1 MKRLAICFLAV
12 ALGTL
17 ALAASAE
24 AFNIESFDVSYENED
39 GSPATQAG
47 SHPYAVTTDIEFS
60 TKEDPKHPGKVIPDG
75 SPKDFTVQLPPGLVG
90 DREAVPRC
98 ENADFLLVDADHEVS
113 NCPKNTVVGVLHV
126 RVPGETS
133 GGDSGPAFNLVPPP
147 GAAAKIGFV
156 LLHVPVALLI
166 RVSPDY
172 PHNLIATLKNTS
184 DVEPIG
190 GAEVTIWGDPAYPS
204 HDAERGGP
212 VTIVPEK
219 PFLTLPRSCEGPL
232 FTHYAASSWEEPN
245 HFLTGSSE
253 SALELEGCEKLGFEP
268 EILAKPT
275 TERAESPTG
284 LDFNLDLKDEGLTD
298 PTKNANSDLKKT
310 VVALPA
316 GMTLSPSAATGLTAC
331 SRAEL
336 ARETPSSEPGEGCP
350 EASKVG
356 TVEAQTQLLKDEASQ
371 QEEILHGSV
380 YVATPDDPTTT
391 QPGAENPFDSFLAL
405 YMVIKDPELGI
416 LVRLAGKVDANPITG
431 QLTTTFGEPGQE
443 IPQFPVSH
451 FRFHFRPG
459 DRAPLVTPPSCGTY
473 GSEVQFT
480 TWANPAS
487 PIPAASSFPISA
499 GIGGGPCPTGPQPFK
514 PSLLAGSDSNAAG
527 AYSPFY
533 LRLTRNDGEA
543 EITRLNLTLPPGVVA
558 KIAGLGKC
566 PDAQVAAAKAK
577 TGRQELAAP
586 SCPAASQVGR
596 TIGGAGV
603 GSSLTYVPGQIYLAG
618 PFGGA
623 QLSIVAITPAVAGP
637 FDAGTV
643 VVRQAISLDP
653 TTGEAIIDGSASDP
667 IPHILKGIPLRL
679 RDLRVYVDRPNF
691 TLNPTSCEPE
701 ATRASIFGSGADA
714 FNPADDAPAAL
725 TSPYRASNCAALG
738 FKPKLALQLKGGTRR
753 NDHPALKSTLT
764 YPKGPGYAN
773 VDRAVVTLPPSEFI
787 DNAHI
792 NNPCTRV
799 QFNAHQCP
807 KNSILGIAKAST
819 PLLDEPLEGPVY
831 FRSNGGERLL
841 PDVVADLNGLFHV
854 VLVGKVD
861 SKHARI
867 RTTFDQVP
875 DAPVSKFTLDL
886 YGGKR
891 GLLVNSRN
899 LCAKALKAKVALE
912 AKNGRAQETTP
923 VVKTSCKKSAKGKKH
938 GKQRR

>member
-1 MKRLAICFLAV
+1 
-12 ALGTL
+12 
-17 ALAASAE
+17 
-24 AFNIESFDVSYENED
+24 
-39 GSPATQAG
+39 
-47 SHPYAVTTDIEFS
+47 
-60 TKEDPKHPGKVIPDG
+60 
-75 SPKDFTVQLPPGLVG
+75 
-90 DREAVPRC
+90 
-98 ENADFLLVDADHEVS
+98 
-113 NCPKNTVVGVLHV
+113 
-126 RVPGETS
+126 
-133 GGDSGPAFNLVPPP
+133 
-147 GAAAKIGFV
+147 
-156 LLHVPVALLI
+156 
-166 RVSPDY
+166 
-172 PHNLIATLKNTS
+172 KNTS

-190 GAEVTIWGDPAYPS
+190 GAEVTIWGDPADPS

-416 LVRLAGKVDANPITG
+416 LVRLAGKVDANRITG

-653 TTGEAIIDGSASDP
+653 VTGEAIIDGSASDP

-753 NDHPALKSTLT
+753 NDHP
-764 YPKGPGYAN
+764 
-773 VDRAVVTLPPSEFI
+773 
-787 DNAHI
+787 
-792 NNPCTRV
+792 
-799 QFNAHQCP
+799 
-807 KNSILGIAKAST
+807 
-819 PLLDEPLEGPVY
+819 
-831 FRSNGGERLL
+831 
-841 PDVVADLNGLFHV
+841 
-854 VLVGKVD
+854 
-861 SKHARI
+861 
-867 RTTFDQVP
+867 
-875 DAPVSKFTLDL
+875 
-886 YGGKR
+886 
-891 GLLVNSRN
+891 
-899 LCAKALKAKVALE
+899 
-912 AKNGRAQETTP
+912 
-923 VVKTSCKKSAKGKKH
+923 
-938 GKQRR
+938 

>member
-1 MKRLAICFLAV
+1 
-12 ALGTL
+12 
-17 ALAASAE
+17 
-24 AFNIESFDVSYENED
+24 
-39 GSPATQAG
+39 
-47 SHPYAVTTDIEFS
+47 
-60 TKEDPKHPGKVIPDG
+60 
-75 SPKDFTVQLPPGLVG
+75 
-90 DREAVPRC
+90 
-98 ENADFLLVDADHEVS
+98 
-113 NCPKNTVVGVLHV
+113 
-126 RVPGETS
+126 
-133 GGDSGPAFNLVPPP
+133 
-147 GAAAKIGFV
+147 
-156 LLHVPVALLI
+156 
-166 RVSPDY
+166 
-172 PHNLIATLKNTS
+172 
-184 DVEPIG
+184 
-190 GAEVTIWGDPAYPS
+190 
-204 HDAERGGP
+204 
-212 VTIVPEK
+212 
-219 PFLTLPRSCEGPL
+219 
-232 FTHYAASSWEEPN
+232 
-245 HFLTGSSE
+245 
-253 SALELEGCEKLGFEP
+253 
-268 EILAKPT
+268 
-275 TERAESPTG
+275 
-284 LDFNLDLKDEGLTD
+284 
-298 PTKNANSDLKKT
+298 
-310 VVALPA
+310 
-316 GMTLSPSAATGLTAC
+316 
-331 SRAEL
+331 
-336 ARETPSSEPGEGCP
+336 
-350 EASKVG
+350 
-356 TVEAQTQLLKDEASQ
+356 
-371 QEEILHGSV
+371 
-380 YVATPDDPTTT
+380 
-391 QPGAENPFDSFLAL
+391 
-405 YMVIKDPELGI
+405 
-416 LVRLAGKVDANPITG
+416 
-431 QLTTTFGEPGQE
+431 
-443 IPQFPVSH
+443 
-451 FRFHFRPG
+451 
-459 DRAPLVTPPSCGTY
+459 
-473 GSEVQFT
+473 
-480 TWANPAS
+480 
-487 PIPAASSFPISA
+487 
-499 GIGGGPCPTGPQPFK
+499 
-514 PSLLAGSDSNAAG
+514 
-527 AYSPFY
+527 
-533 LRLTRNDGEA
+533 
-543 EITRLNLTLPPGVVA
+543 LTLPPGVVA

-577 TGRQELAAP
+577 SGRQELAAP

-653 TTGEAIIDGSASDP
+653 VTGEAIIDGSASDP

-799 QFNAHQCP
+799 QFAAHQCP
-807 KNSILGIAKAST
+807 KSSILGIAKAST

-899 LCAKALKAKVALE
+899 LCAKAL
-912 AKNGRAQETTP
+912 
-923 VVKTSCKKSAKGKKH
+923 
-938 GKQRR
+938 